1 MTLTKDKI
9 YKNTKEKSKNTKD
22 EEAKRFSSFG
32 FYFIK
37 KQYNKNFRLSLNKTA
52 YIQKLENDLE
62 IVYNI
67 GNGGTNEDKCK

>member
-32 FYFIK
+32 FYFYLLK
-37 KQYNKNFRLSLNKTA
+37 YKY
-52 YIQKLENDLE
+52 YIHINHE
-62 IVYNI
+62 YNI
-67 GNGGTNEDKCK
+67 YKNLS